1 MIDLER
7 GKEMGTSGSHIFSTW
22 LPWAALLG
30 LDRCL
35 GRNYI
40 PTPSQAAGPQPEYQ
54 YDKKEIWAPKGPT
67 DTGICGQNPK
77 RDLLRG
83 LSKYSVLWPHLL

>member
-35 GRNYI
+35 EGTTSL
-40 PTPSQAAGPQPEYQ
+40 PHPKQQGHSLEYQ

-77 RDLLRG
+77 RDL
-83 LSKYSVLWPHLL
+83 